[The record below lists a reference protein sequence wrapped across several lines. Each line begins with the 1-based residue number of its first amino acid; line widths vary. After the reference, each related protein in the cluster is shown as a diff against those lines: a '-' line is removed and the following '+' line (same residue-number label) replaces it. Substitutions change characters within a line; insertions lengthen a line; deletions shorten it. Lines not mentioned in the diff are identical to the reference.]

1 MTQFE
6 QEYFKEFKFTT
17 KEVDQY
23 IQNAFRDL
31 EIARKDP
38 FPEVRFTYS
47 FQALVKGGIA
57 LIAKIGNVKVR
68 SVPGHHVK
76 ILTKMSEILND
87 PDVLMMGNAMRTKRN
102 TDLYGGGEIVGE
114 KEASEYFEFVEATL
128 KKSVKLIKQKE
139 H

>member
-6 QEYFKEFKFTT
+6 NEYFKEFKFTA
-17 KEVDQY
+17 EEIEQY
-23 IQNAFRDL
+23 LQNAFHDL

-57 LIAKIGNVKVR
+57 LIAKMGNVKAR

-76 ILTKMSEILND
+76 ILTKLSEILND
-87 PDVLMMGNAMRTKRN
+87 SDHGQCYA
-102 TDLYGGGEIVGE
+102 D
-114 KEASEYFEFVEATL
+114 
-128 KKSVKLIKQKE
+128 KKKHGSL
-139 H
+139 